1 MSADASIRTLT
12 ADEGLRRLPEL
23 IALLRDA
30 VDSGASLGFLPPLT
44 DTQAASFWQSTL
56 REVSADTRAM
66 LVAEL
71 NGTIVGSVQIHP
83 ASQANAAHRAELQ
96 KLFVLRSH
104 RRQGL
109 ARALMAAVE
118 AEGKR
123 RSRSLLILD
132 TMAGDEAESLYRT
145 LGYSRVG
152 EIPDYARQ
160 GDGRLTATAIYFK
173 QI

>member
-1 MSADASIRTLT
+1 MSADATIRLLA
-12 ADEGLRRLPEL
+12 ADEGLRRLPAL

-66 LVAEL
+66 IVAEVD
-71 NGTIVGSVQIHP
+71 GKIVGSVQIHP

-109 ARALMAAVE
+109 AQALMTAVE
-118 AEGKR
+118 TESAR
-123 RSRSLLILD
+123 RGRSLVVLD
-132 TMAGDEAESLYRT
+132 TKVGDEAELLYQK
-145 LGYSRVG
+145 LGYLRGG
-152 EIPDYARQ
+152 EIPGYAQ
-160 GDGRLTATAIYFK
+160 QADGMLAATAIYYK

>member
-1 MSADASIRTLT
+1 MSVHANIRLLP

-66 LVAEL
+66 VIAEVD
-71 NGTIVGSVQIHP
+71 GTIVGAVQIHP
-83 ASQANAAHRAELQ
+83 ATQPNAAHRAELQ
-96 KLFVLRSH
+96 KLFVLRTH

-132 TMAGDEAESLYRT
+132 TMAGDEAESLYRS
-145 LGYSRVG
+145 LSYSRVG
-152 EIPDYARQ
+152 EIPGYARQ
-160 GDGRLTATAIYFK
+160 GDGSLTATAIYYK
-173 QI
+173 LV